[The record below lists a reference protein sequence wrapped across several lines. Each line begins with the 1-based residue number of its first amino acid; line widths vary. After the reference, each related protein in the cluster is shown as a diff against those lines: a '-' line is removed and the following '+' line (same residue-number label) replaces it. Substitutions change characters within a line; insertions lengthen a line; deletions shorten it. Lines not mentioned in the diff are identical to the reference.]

1 MSAIDPTRR
10 EFIRYGVFGTAGLTA
25 GILLD
30 GQQAMANDTATAIE
44 HPRFFPP
51 EATDSIRSV
60 CSVCFWKCG
69 INVELGEEGE
79 ALHISPVPGHPL
91 SRGKLCPRGVGGIGF
106 HEDTDRL
113 TQPQLRTGERGEA
126 VYRDVSWDEANSE
139 IGRRL
144 REIIDRDGP
153 GAVAFLTHGPAEAHF
168 EHLAEAIGTG
178 HHAHPAYD
186 QCKAP
191 REVGYAL
198 TFGHALKS
206 PEPVDIENTDCLVLI
221 GSHLGENM
229 HNLQVQELV
238 TADTRGANLIVVDP
252 RRSTAALRADIWLQ
266 IKPGTDIALLLA
278 WTHILIRDGLY
289 DHDFVRDH
297 TSGFDLLTEHVARTT
312 PEWAAT
318 ETGLSVEEIEASA
331 RMIGEAGPHMA
342 LHPGRHVVWY
352 GDDTQRARAMAI
364 LVAISGAWGSR
375 GGYYLPQKAHL
386 PSLEEVY
393 PEMPEYPP
401 LADRRDP
408 GYPFALGV
416 NVNGIRQATID
427 GAIKAWVVVGTNLIT
442 SLPAQHET
450 IEALNKLEFVA
461 VVDVLPTEITKYA
474 DVLLPAAS
482 YLERSDN
489 LSAPHSRDPFVAVV
503 QKAVEPVG
511 ESRAEAQIA
520 RDIGTELGLERY
532 WPWDSVEDLAEA
544 TINGM
549 NATEDQDSRVDWDT
563 LVTEGFVVLNEGRPI
578 YREGHGLG
586 ADGNERAGATL
597 TFPPFRGD
605 EGDGRVRLYSPDLE
619 ELWLEKQEAGDDP
632 TGFEP
637 LPTYYPPLVAPPG
650 HVRLLYGRSPVHTFG
665 RTQNTPVLSG
675 REDENTVWVS
685 PATAAA
691 YGVEDDEWVELVNQ
705 DEVRQGPVRLNVTN
719 RMSNDAVYITHG
731 YGHNSRQLT
740 RAYKRGVD
748 DSALIT
754 KYAVDPLCGG
764 TGLRVNFVRLVRPK
778 SA

>member
-1 MSAIDPTRR
+1 MSVVEPTRR
-10 EFIRYGVFGTAGLTA
+10 EFLRYGLLGAAGATAGV
-25 GILLD
+25 LLD
-30 GQQAMANDTATAIE
+30 GQPAAAYNTTDID

-51 EATDSIRSV
+51 ASVDDVRSV
-60 CSVCFWKCG
+60 CGVCFWKCG
-69 INVELGEEGE
+69 INVEIGEEGE
-79 ALHISPVPGHPL
+79 ALNISGVPGHPL
-91 SRGKLCPRGVGGIGF
+91 SRGRLCPRGVGGIGF
-106 HEDTDRL
+106 IEDDDRL
-113 TQPQLRTGERGEA
+113 TQPQIRTGERGEA
-126 VYRDVSWDEANSE
+126 VYRDVGWDEANAE

-144 REIIDRDGP
+144 SEIIDKDGP
-153 GAVAFLTHGPAEAHF
+153 GAVAFLTHGAAETHF

-191 REVGYAL
+191 REVGYKL

-238 TADTRGANLIVVDP
+238 TADTGGANLIVVDP

-278 WTHILIRDGLY
+278 WTHILIRDGSY
-289 DHDFVRDH
+289 DHDFVRDF
-297 TSGFDLLTEHVARTT
+297 TTGFDLLSEHVARTT
-312 PEWAAT
+312 PKWASA
-318 ETGLSVEEIEASA
+318 ETGLSVKEIEASA

-364 LVAISGAWGSR
+364 LVAISGSWGSR

-393 PEMPEYPP
+393 PEMPEYPE
-401 LADRRDP
+401 LAERRDP

-427 GAIKAWVVVGTNLIT
+427 GKIKAWVVVGTNLIT

-450 IEALNKLEFVA
+450 IEALEKLDFVA

-482 YLERSDN
+482 YLERWDN
-489 LSAPHSRDPFVAVV
+489 LSAPHSRDPFVSVI

-532 WPWDSVEDLAEA
+532 WPWDSVEELAEA
-544 TINGM
+544 TIAKL
-549 NATEDQDSRVDWDT
+549 NATDKGDGSVDWDE
-563 LVTEGFVVLNEGRPI
+563 LVSEGFVVLNEGRPI

-586 ADGNERAGATL
+586 ANGTERAGASL

-605 EGDGRVRLYSPDLE
+605 GGDGRVQLYSTDLE
-619 ELWLEKQEAGDDP
+619 TLWIEKQDAGDDP

-665 RTQNTPVLSG
+665 RTQNTPVLHG
-675 REDENTVWVS
+675 REEENSVWVS
-685 PATAAA
+685 PATAAG
-691 YGVEDDEWVELVNQ
+691 YGVEDDEWVELINQ
-705 DEVRQGPVRLNVTN
+705 DEARQGPVRLNVTE
-719 RMSNDAVYITHG
+719 RMSDDAVYITHG

-748 DSALIT
+748 DSALMT
-754 KYAVDPLCGG
+754 KYAVDPLSGG
-764 TGLRVNFVRLVRPK
+764 TGMRVNFVRVVKPK